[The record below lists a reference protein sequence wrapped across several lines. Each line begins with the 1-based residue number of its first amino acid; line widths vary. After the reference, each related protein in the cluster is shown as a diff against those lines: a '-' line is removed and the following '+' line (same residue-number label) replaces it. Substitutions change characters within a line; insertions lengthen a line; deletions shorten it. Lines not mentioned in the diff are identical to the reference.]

1 MPCPLRTGSLA
12 ASPQLQWGSNDAARV
27 YIVDRGRGVGFA
39 AHGPRATTAK
49 IATCFQTGK
58 DTVSFFERLKSAA
71 SIEWR
76 AYTEHPFTN
85 GLADGSL
92 PEAAFRHYLV
102 QDYLF
107 LIEFARAYA
116 LSIYKSPSLADMRE
130 GAGGL
135 SAILDVEMDLH
146 VKLCAGWGL
155 SPADLERAP
164 PAAEMLAY
172 TRYVLDAG
180 MRGDLLALK
189 VALAPCV
196 IGYAEIATRLA
207 SRPDVH
213 AATNPYRVWIAE
225 YAGAPYQEVAA
236 KARALLEGLA
246 DLYVTPAREA
256 ELIVIFKEATRLEA
270 DFWEMGWRA
279 GQRVE

>member
-1 MPCPLRTGSLA
+1 M
-12 ASPQLQWGSNDAARV
+12 
-27 YIVDRGRGVGFA
+27 
-39 AHGPRATTAK
+39 
-49 IATCFQTGK
+49 
-58 DTVSFFERLKSAA
+58 SFFERLKAEASA
-71 SIEWR
+71 EWR
-76 AYTEHPFTN
+76 AYTEHPFTDAM
-85 GLADGSL
+85 ADGSL

-116 LSIYKSPSLADMRE
+116 LSVYKSPTLVDMRE
-130 GAGGL
+130 GAAGL

-155 SPADLERAP
+155 SPGTLEQAP
-164 PAAEMLAY
+164 AAAEMLAY

-207 SRPDVH
+207 ARPEAR
-213 AATNPYRVWIAE
+213 AAANPYRVWIAE

-236 KARALLEGLA
+236 RARAHLDRLVN
-246 DLYVTPAREA
+246 LYATPTREA
-256 ELIVIFKEATRLEA
+256 ELVAIFKEAARLET
-270 DFWEMGWRA
+270 DFWQMAWLK
-279 GQRVE
+279 GQSIE

>member
-1 MPCPLRTGSLA
+1 M
-12 ASPQLQWGSNDAARV
+12 
-27 YIVDRGRGVGFA
+27 
-39 AHGPRATTAK
+39 
-49 IATCFQTGK
+49 
-58 DTVSFFERLKSAA
+58 SFFERLKKQASA
-71 SIEWR
+71 EWR
-76 AYTEHPFTN
+76 AYTEHRFTDA
-85 GLADGSL
+85 LADGSL

-116 LSIYKSPSLADMRE
+116 LAVYKSPQLADMRE
-130 GAGGL
+130 AAAGL
-135 SAILDVEMDLH
+135 SAILDVEMNLH

-155 SPADLERAP
+155 SPEDLERAP
-164 PAAEMLAY
+164 PASEMLAY

-207 SRPDVH
+207 SKPDAN

-225 YAGAPYQEVAA
+225 YAGSPYQEVAA
-236 KARALLEGLA
+236 NAGAHLDSLA
-246 DLYVTPAREA
+246 ERYVTPAREA
-256 ELIVIFKEATRLEA
+256 ELIAIFREATRLEA
-270 DFWEMGWRA
+270 DFWKMGWRA
-279 GQRVE
+279 GLT

>member
-1 MPCPLRTGSLA
+1 MG
-12 ASPQLQWGSNDAARV
+12 
-27 YIVDRGRGVGFA
+27 
-39 AHGPRATTAK
+39 
-49 IATCFQTGK
+49 
-58 DTVSFFERLKSAA
+58 FFERLKTAA
-71 SIEWR
+71 SAEWR
-76 AYTEHPFTN
+76 AYTEHSFTE

-92 PEAAFRHYLV
+92 TEAAFRHYLV

-116 LSIYKSPSLADMRE
+116 LSVYKSPQLADMRE
-130 GAGGL
+130 GAAGL

-155 SPADLERAP
+155 SARDLEQAA

-207 SRPDVH
+207 ANSDAQVS
-213 AATNPYRVWIAE
+213 TNPYRDWIAE

-236 KARALLEGLA
+236 KARAHLDRLA
-246 DLYVTPAREA
+246 DRYATPAREA
-256 ELIVIFKEATRLEA
+256 ELGAIFREATRLEA
-270 DFWEMGWRA
+270 DFWEMGWRM
-279 GQRVE
+279 GQRVG

>member
-1 MPCPLRTGSLA
+1 M
-12 ASPQLQWGSNDAARV
+12 
-27 YIVDRGRGVGFA
+27 
-39 AHGPRATTAK
+39 
-49 IATCFQTGK
+49 
-58 DTVSFFERLKSAA
+58 SFFERLKTAA
-71 SIEWR
+71 SAEWR

-92 PEAAFRHYLV
+92 PETSFRHYLV

-116 LSIYKSPSLADMRE
+116 LSIYKSPTLADMRE
-130 GAGGL
+130 AASGL

-155 SPADLERAP
+155 SPADLERAA
-164 PAAEMLAY
+164 PALETLAY
-172 TRYVLDAG
+172 TRYVLDTG

-207 SRPDVH
+207 SRPDAQ
-213 AATNPYRVWIAE
+213 AASNPYRVWISE
-225 YAGAPYQEVAA
+225 YAGAAYQEVAA
-236 KARALLEGLA
+236 KALMQLDDLA
-246 DLYVTPAREA
+246 ARYATPAREA
-256 ELIVIFKEATRLEA
+256 ELIVIFKEATQLEA
-270 DFWEMGWRA
+270 EFWEMGWRA
-279 GQRVE
+279 

>member
-1 MPCPLRTGSLA
+1 M
-12 ASPQLQWGSNDAARV
+12 
-27 YIVDRGRGVGFA
+27 
-39 AHGPRATTAK
+39 
-49 IATCFQTGK
+49 
-58 DTVSFFERLKSAA
+58 SFFERLKTAA
-71 SIEWR
+71 SAEWR
-76 AYTEHPFTN
+76 AYTEHPFTE

-92 PEAAFRHYLV
+92 AEAAFRHYLV

-116 LSIYKSPSLADMRE
+116 LSVYKSLTLADMRE
-130 GAGGL
+130 AAAGL
-135 SAILDVEMDLH
+135 SAILDVEMNLH

-155 SPADLERAP
+155 SPGDLEQAP
-164 PAAEMLAY
+164 PAVEMLAY

-207 SRPDVH
+207 SRPDAH

-225 YAGAPYQEVAA
+225 YAGAPGMTKEVTFEPVDGPINDRIDHAYRA
-236 KARALLEGLA
+236 KYRDSPYLSPMIGARARSATQSRRPPAL
-246 DLYVTPAREA
+246 DL
-256 ELIVIFKEATRLEA
+256 
-270 DFWEMGWRA
+270 
-279 GQRVE
+279 

>member
-1 MPCPLRTGSLA
+1 MR
-12 ASPQLQWGSNDAARV
+12 
-27 YIVDRGRGVGFA
+27 
-39 AHGPRATTAK
+39 
-49 IATCFQTGK
+49 
-58 DTVSFFERLKSAA
+58 FFERLKTAA
-71 SIEWR
+71 AAEWR

-85 GLADGSL
+85 AMADGSL
-92 PEAAFRHYLV
+92 SEAAFRHYLV

-116 LSIYKSPSLADMRE
+116 LAVYKSPDLADMRE
-130 GAGGL
+130 AAAGL

-155 SPADLERAP
+155 SADDLEHAP
-164 PAAEMLAY
+164 PAVEMLAY

-180 MRGDLLALK
+180 MRGDLLSLK

-207 SRPDVH
+207 AHPHAS

-225 YAGAPYQEVAA
+225 YAGAPYQEVADN
-236 KARALLEGLA
+236 ARAHLESLA
-246 DLYVTPAREA
+246 DRYATPAREA
-256 ELIVIFKEATRLEA
+256 ELIAIFREATRLEA
-270 DFWEMGWRA
+270 DFWEMGWRV
-279 GQRVE
+279 GKR

>member
-1 MPCPLRTGSLA
+1 M
-12 ASPQLQWGSNDAARV
+12 
-27 YIVDRGRGVGFA
+27 
-39 AHGPRATTAK
+39 
-49 IATCFQTGK
+49 
-58 DTVSFFERLKSAA
+58 SFFERLKAEASA
-71 SIEWR
+71 EWH

-85 GLADGSL
+85 AMADGSL

-116 LSIYKSPSLADMRE
+116 LSIYKSPTLDDMRE
-130 GAGGL
+130 GAAGV
-135 SAILDVEMDLH
+135 SAILDVEMGLH
-146 VKLCAGWGL
+146 VKLCAGWDL
-155 SPADLERAP
+155 SPGTLEQAP

-196 IGYAEIATRLA
+196 IGYAEIAARLITQPNAVA
-207 SRPDVH
+207 S
-213 AATNPYRVWIAE
+213 TNPYRVWVAE

-236 KARALLEGLA
+236 KARAHLNRLA
-246 DLYVTPAREA
+246 ERYATPAREA
-256 ELIVIFKEATRLEA
+256 ELITIFREATRLEA
-270 DFWEMGWRA
+270 DFWEMGWRM
-279 GQRVE
+279 GQRVEP

>member
-1 MPCPLRTGSLA
+1 M
-12 ASPQLQWGSNDAARV
+12 
-27 YIVDRGRGVGFA
+27 
-39 AHGPRATTAK
+39 
-49 IATCFQTGK
+49 
-58 DTVSFFERLKSAA
+58 SFFTRLKAEASA
-71 SIEWR
+71 EWR
-76 AYTEHPFTN
+76 AYTEHPFTD
-85 GLADGSL
+85 GMADGSL
-92 PEAAFRHYLV
+92 PEAAFRYYLV

-116 LSIYKSPSLADMRE
+116 LSVYKSPSLADMRE
-130 GAGGL
+130 GAAGL

-207 SRPDVH
+207 AQPNACAV
-213 AATNPYRVWIAE
+213 TNPYRLWIGE
-225 YAGAPYQEVAA
+225 YAGAQYQEVAA
-236 KARALLEGLA
+236 KARAHLDRLA
-246 DLYVTPAREA
+246 DLYATPARKT
-256 ELIVIFKEATRLEA
+256 ELTTIFREATRLEA
-270 DFWEMGWRA
+270 DFWEMGWQMA
-279 GQRVE
+279 QRVEQ

>member
-1 MPCPLRTGSLA
+1 M
-12 ASPQLQWGSNDAARV
+12 
-27 YIVDRGRGVGFA
+27 
-39 AHGPRATTAK
+39 
-49 IATCFQTGK
+49 
-58 DTVSFFERLKSAA
+58 SFFERLKAEASA
-71 SIEWR
+71 EWR
-76 AYTEHPFTN
+76 AYTEHPFTD
-85 GLADGSL
+85 GMAAGSL
-92 PEAAFRHYLV
+92 HEAAFRHYLV

-116 LSIYKSPSLADMRE
+116 LSVYKSPTLADMRD
-130 GAGGL
+130 GAAGL

-155 SPADLERAP
+155 SPGTLEQAP

-207 SRPDVH
+207 ARPEAC
-213 AATNPYRVWIAE
+213 AATNPYWVWIAE

-236 KARALLEGLA
+236 RAQAHLDRLA
-246 DLYVTPAREA
+246 DLYATPAREA
-256 ELIVIFKEATRLEA
+256 ELVAIFKEAARLETN
-270 DFWEMGWRA
+270 FWQMAWLK
-279 GQRVE
+279 GQSIE